1 MKKVEIDPVLIILG
15 IIAALIVG
23 IVTGAVSVGKFLIK
37 KFKQLIVELRV
48 AHKKELSDVK
58 NESDKHIKHKNETI
72 FNQQKIIDDLLDLF
86 YVKDEKGKCLVDTTI
101 GRHSYNQIVKQRAR
115 IN

>member
-58 NESDKHIKHKNETI
+58 TSLINILNTRMKPFLTSKKLSMTFWICFMSKMKKVNVSLT
-72 FNQQKIIDDLLDLF
+72 LL
-86 YVKDEKGKCLVDTTI
+86 
-101 GRHSYNQIVKQRAR
+101 
-115 IN
+115 